1 MKDLRSLFK
10 NRDCQKWIGLKQKDG
25 KYIIQKHQKKQV
37 EMAILINKID
47 FRTMNI
53 VTGTLHEQKITK

>member
-1 MKDLRSLFK
+1 MDWFK
-10 NRDCQKWIGLKQKDG
+10 AKRWKIYHTKTP
-25 KYIIQKHQKKQV
+25 KKKV